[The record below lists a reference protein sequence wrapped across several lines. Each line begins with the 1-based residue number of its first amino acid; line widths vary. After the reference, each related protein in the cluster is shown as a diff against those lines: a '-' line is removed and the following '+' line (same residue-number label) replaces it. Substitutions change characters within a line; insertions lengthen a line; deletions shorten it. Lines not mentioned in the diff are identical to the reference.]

1 MTDTSGSLTT
11 TQHREPYNPPTMIT
25 GAQIRAA
32 RALLGWTS
40 QHLAGRSGINY
51 ATISRAEQFDG
62 VPSVRAPTL
71 AALQSAL
78 ERGGIVF
85 LADGD
90 NRPGGPGVRLR

>member
-1 MTDTSGSLTT
+1 MDTSGTLTT
-11 TQHREPYNPPTMIT
+11 TKHREAYNLPHMIT

-40 QHLAGRSGINY
+40 QHLAEQAGINY
-51 ATISRAEQFDG
+51 ATISRAEQFNG

-71 AALQSAL
+71 ASLQSAL
-78 ERGGIVF
+78 ERGGVVF

-90 NRPGGPGVRLR
+90 TRSGGPGVRLR